1 MRIRPTDVRPDEL
14 LAACTALDAGARAAQ
29 SVGPAEPLRL
39 RLAGLELALTL
50 GGAWGAAPLPDAVS
64 HLVVPPGHAPRSPD
78 LELVTWDT
86 ASTGL
91 APPPLPPPG
100 AYRAAGL
107 GLHLVVHPDPWRAKA
122 IDLDARRAVAWCEDS
137 SRLSGSQRHRPFT
150 TILARWLPSRGRS
163 FLHAA
168 AVGDPDGAVLLVG
181 DGGAGKST
189 TTLACAQ
196 RGIGV
201 LGDDFCAVELGA
213 RPVVH
218 AVYRSVKLRS
228 DSARRLVP
236 GPLPGSDGAEAC
248 LLLDPSAM
256 VACAPVVAVVTPTTG
271 TTAPE
276 RIPAAAIRAALL
288 PTGLLAGA
296 GGDTTLRPWMRTIH
310 ALATGVPA
318 YTLPLTWDLDR
329 VADAVDRVRREA
341 MRGVTP

>member
-14 LAACTALDAGARAAQ
+14 VTAYAALDAGARAVE
-29 SVGPAEPLRL
+29 SIGSAEPVRL

-50 GGAWGAAPLPDAVS
+50 SGAWGAAPLPDAIS
-64 HLVVPPGHAPRSPD
+64 HLEVPPGQAPRSPD
-78 LELVTWDT
+78 LELLAWDS

-100 AYRAAGL
+100 AYRAPGL
-107 GLHLVVHPDPWRAKA
+107 GLHLVVHPDPWRAHA
-122 IDLDARRAVAWCEDS
+122 IDLDARRAVAWCDDS
-137 SRLSGSQRHRPFT
+137 SLLSDSQRHRPFT

-181 DGGAGKST
+181 DGGTGKST
-189 TTLACAQ
+189 TALVCAQ

-201 LGDDFCAVELGA
+201 LGDDFCAVEVGP
-213 RPVVH
+213 RPMVH
-218 AVYRSVKLRS
+218 TVYRSVKLRS

-236 GPLPGSDGAEAC
+236 GPLPDQDRTELC
-248 LLLDPSAM
+248 LLLDPAAM
-256 VACAPVVAVVTPTTG
+256 VACAPVVAVVTPTAG
-271 TTAPE
+271 AAALE
-276 RIPAAAIRAALL
+276 RISEGAVRAALL

-296 GGDTTLRPWMRTIH
+296 GGDTTLRPWMRTVH
-310 ALATGVPA
+310 ALATGIPA

-329 VADAVDRVRREA
+329 VADAVDSVRRGA
-341 MRGVTP
+341 MLGVTP